1 MSAKYSAL
9 LEACDKVQ
17 LTGKLGI
24 LEESSLDEATSI
36 KMKFVFIKKKI
47 LLKKNFLIMES

>member
-24 LEESSLDEATSI
+24 LEESSLDQAWL
-36 KMKFVFIKKKI
+36 MN
-47 LLKKNFLIMES
+47 LLNGGLPW

>member
-1 MSAKYSAL
+1 MSAKYTSL

-24 LEESSLDEATSI
+24 LEESSLDEAAI
-36 KMKFVFIKKKI
+36 I
-47 LLKKNFLIMES
+47 LRSSFSGFWVG